1 MTMNSTHSSN
11 LRIHKKSA
19 VLQQQQKKIIYL
31 SHSQTQLKLKN
42 AYLLNM
48 IMWIVSNEEAGS
60 NFYMWGDFILE

>member
-1 MTMNSTHSSN
+1 MNSTHSSN

-48 IMWIVSNEEAGS
+48 IM
-60 NFYMWGDFILE
+60 